1 MTKKRQQANIWYI
14 YYFTFILEP
23 EYEYYYEYIYEE
35 DLPDFQEK
43 LAPTTTLVTT
53 IPTKETLIE
62 NTPIKKFDEPPH
74 TASNGMY
81 NLKQWFLNFYEE
93 FKLLNN

>member
-1 MTKKRQQANIWYI
+1 MNII
-14 YYFTFILEP
+14 LFFIEP

-62 NTPIKKFDEPPH
+62 KTPIKKFDEPPH

-81 NLKQWFLNFYEE
+81 NSKQWFLNFLISIMTSNPKIEE
-93 FKLLNN
+93 NFRS